1 MNIKLVNVKKSFNNN
16 ELYKNFF
23 IEFEAGKINCI
34 LGESGC
40 GKSTLLNI
48 LTGLEEIEEGSIE
61 GINSR
66 IAYIFQEDRLIEW
79 KNIKDNMELPLK
91 KIYSKNSRRDKIEKI
106 LKKIGLIE
114 NINSFPSELSGGMR
128 QRVNIAR
135 ALLYEDRLIIM
146 DEPFKS
152 LDEKSKETVKTIFRE
167 VQKKKNGTTIMVTH
181 DIDEAIDLA
190 DNIFLIGNKPVE
202 ILDSFIKINRLNK
215 EEIKEKIINSLKNTQ

>member
-167 VQKKKNGTTIMVTH
+167 VQTKKNGTTIMVTH